1 MQHSLVRVPG
11 GHLQQG
17 ECPRCGYLGWAPAT
31 ELNEAARRD
40 VREHR
45 IESRRVATGR
55 ALLLR
60 RVNAAR

>member
-11 GHLQQG
+11 GH
-17 ECPRCGYLGWAPAT
+17 LGWAPAT